1 MQGLT
6 GVDEQG
12 LRTEFELEIVEL
24 KKYGLETVSFI
35 ILIRIYLFKERAI
48 RFII

>member
-6 GVDEQG
+6 GVVKFDVKG

-24 KKYGLETVSFI
+24 KKHGLEKVSLLTMINFD
-35 ILIRIYLFKERAI
+35 
-48 RFII
+48 